1 MVYVYF
7 VLFLIVVDGANGDE
21 DDNGGNLWRGSQSTQ
36 SKINARPNVRYNNAI
51 SSMKLKGTKRVEF
64 GRDIDNGWGRKS
76 DEAVLGGLT
85 KSIGND
91 LVKSP
96 EDYRWSIPRKFRRG
110 GANVS
115 PSRNYRL
122 VGTSGTTFNNAFD
135 LDDTRVFI
143 GTSENHF
150 KQEPSPRTHVFTGAI
165 GNTPQQGLSAGTNV
179 YARAL
184 GNTLRQGPSTR
195 THVYTGAIGNT
206 PQQGLSAGTNVY
218 AGAMGN
224 TLRQGPS
231 TRTHVYTG
239 AIGNTPQQGLSAG
252 TNVYAGAMGNTL
264 RHGTSTRTHVFTG
277 TMRKSQPQKTSTRT
291 RMYTGT
297 MGNSLQQGLSIRTHM
312 YPGAMGK
319 GQQQEPST
327 RTHVF
332 TNTMGNSLR
341 QGTPTRIVSKQYNW
355 AQNTPS
361 STDIL
366 ASWRKNGIS
375 NRQSTSNLQAPLPN
389 LWYGS
394 ENQHQLENN
403 LVGGFN
409 GGLTSGI
416 LLNNRMEDNRGSWE
430 SRVSSLLGGNTGK
443 QVYQQSSINTQ
454 SLMPMYGGV
463 SSDGVVT
470 RYGSGGRG
478 QGDALTGNF
487 PGRSSGRRVNQ
498 QVHRRRSRV
507 GRRREY

>member
-7 VLFLIVVDGANGDE
+7 VLFLIVVDRANGDE
-21 DDNGGNLWRGSQSTQ
+21 DDNGGNFWRGSQSTR
-36 SKINARPNVRYNNAI
+36 SKINARPNARYNNAI
-51 SSMKLKGTKRVEF
+51 SSMKIRGTKRVEF
-64 GRDIDNGWGRKS
+64 RRDIGNGWGRKS
-76 DEAVLGGLT
+76 DKAVLGGVA

-91 LVKSP
+91 LVKNP
-96 EDYRWSIPRKFRRG
+96 EDYRWSIPRNFRRG
-110 GANVS
+110 GAIVS

-122 VGTSGTTFNNAFD
+122 VGTSGTTFNNAFG

-143 GTSENHF
+143 GTSGNHF
-150 KQEPSPRTHVFTGAI
+150 KQEPFPRTHVFTGAI
-165 GNTPQQGLSAGTNV
+165 GNTPKQGLSARTNV
-179 YARAL
+179 YAGVM
-184 GNTLRQGPSTR
+184 GNTLRQGPPTRTHVFTETMGNRLRQGPSTR
-195 THVYTGAIGNT
+195 TRVYTGAIGNT
-206 PQQGLSAGTNVY
+206 SQQGLSV
-218 AGAMGN
+218 
-224 TLRQGPS
+224 
-231 TRTHVYTG
+231 
-239 AIGNTPQQGLSAG
+239 G

-291 RMYTGT
+291 RVYTGT

-312 YPGAMGK
+312 HTRAMGK
-319 GQQQEPST
+319 GQQLEPST
-327 RTHVF
+327 RTHAF
-332 TNTMGNSLR
+332 TNMMGNSLRQPR

-375 NRQSTSNLQAPLPN
+375 NRQSTSKLQAPLPD
-389 LWYGS
+389 LRYGS
-394 ENQHQLENN
+394 ENQHQSENN
-403 LVGGFN
+403 LVGGFS
-409 GGLTSGI
+409 GGLTPGTH
-416 LLNNRMEDNRGSWE
+416 LNSRMEDNRGSGE
-430 SRVSSLLGGNTGK
+430 NRVSSLLGGNTGR

-470 RYGSGGRG
+470 QYVSGGRG
-478 QGDALTGNF
+478 QEDALTGNF
-487 PGRSSGRRVNQ
+487 FGRSSGRRVTQ

-507 GRRREY
+507 GRREY